1 MAILNLTRLTTL
13 SVGTVGRAA
22 FTVNPIVAAF
32 LTVLHYR
39 LKGNRQ
45 FHLKK
50 DSSDKGNN
58 SNNNRRKNPSRR
70 WIALVVLLITLRCY
84 KCYIGEEV
92 TRTITISIGVIT
104 LFSKQIFGEYEAY
117 YFVFISTL
125 FLSEQMKHTLLW
137 FRYWWYWDV
146 PYLDWC
152 WTNEVWDYHL
162 SLEYDHWFVDGMP
175 LPYDIEFY
183 DLDYNN
189 ECREVIY

>member
-1 MAILNLTRLTTL
+1 MLPIWPGWQRIFEDKLQRNVGCDSSLNRCVLTQIKKLAVKRRNRHVLLYMAILNLTRLTTL

-70 WIALVVLLITLRCY
+70 
-84 KCYIGEEV
+84 
-92 TRTITISIGVIT
+92 
-104 LFSKQIFGEYEAY
+104 
-117 YFVFISTL
+117 
-125 FLSEQMKHTLLW
+125 
-137 FRYWWYWDV
+137 
-146 PYLDWC
+146 
-152 WTNEVWDYHL
+152 
-162 SLEYDHWFVDGMP
+162 
-175 LPYDIEFY
+175 
-183 DLDYNN
+183 
-189 ECREVIY
+189 